1 MPGDQNSV
9 IQLVIVGTV
18 LLLLVGGFVVSFLLI
33 YTRKQKK
40 HQLEKLAM
48 HNSFQQELLKT
59 QLEIQEQTLHH
70 ISQEIHDNIGQSL
83 SLAKLN
89 LNTLDGDAESNREEK
104 LRSTRDLVSKVI
116 ADLRQLSKTMN
127 TEKIMAAGLVNALE
141 QELAQLR
148 RSGLFE
154 TSLRIEGQAVKLP
167 PQKELI
173 LFRIV
178 QESLNNIIKH
188 AGAHAIS
195 IVANYET
202 SQLVLM
208 IKDDGRGFDPSE
220 ARDDMESGS
229 GLRNM
234 KSRASLIGGTLDISS
249 NGYGTLV
256 TITTPTIE

>member
-1 MPGDQNSV
+1 MPGDQNSI
-9 IQLVIVGTV
+9 IQFVIVGTV
-18 LLLLVGGFVVSFLLI
+18 LLLLVGGFVVSLLLI

-89 LNTLDGDAESNREEK
+89 LNTLDSDLESNREEK

-116 ADLRQLSKTMN
+116 TDLRQLSKTLN
-127 TEKIMAAGLVNALE
+127 TEKIMAAGLLNAME

-148 RSGLFE
+148 RTGLFE
-154 TSLRIEGQAVKLP
+154 TVLRIEGEVAKLP

-188 AGAHAIS
+188 AGAKVIS
-195 IVANYET
+195 ILANY
-202 SQLVLM
+202 QPGRMIIM
-208 IKDDGRGFDPSE
+208 IKDDGRGFDPAE
-220 ARDDMESGS
+220 ARDEMESGS

-234 KSRASLIGGTLDISS
+234 KSRAQLIGGTLHIES
-249 NGYGTLV
+249 NNKGTIV
-256 TITTPTIE
+256 TITTPTTE